1 MRAMREADVP
11 TGELGRL
18 VGQIG
23 QDLFG
28 QPAEVRLGG
37 FCEQTR
43 QTHASPA
50 ELRSFRTMA
59 QVM

>member
-11 TGELGRL
+11 TGVLGRL
-18 VGQIG
+18 VCQIG

-28 QPAEVRLGG
+28 QPAEVLLTG
-37 FCEQTR
+37 FCQQTG
-43 QTHASPA
+43 QAHASPA